1 MTTDMERNKKLSPA
15 VTELFIK
22 SRKLKVSFGFTSQFY
37 FEVHKDVRLNAKHF
51 TMKIPKRK
59 YFNK

>member
-1 MTTDMERNKKLSPA
+1 MTTDVEPNKKLSPI

-22 SRKLKVSFGFTSQFY
+22 GRKLKVSFGFTSQFY
-37 FEVHKDVRLNAKHF
+37 FEVHKDVKLTAKHF